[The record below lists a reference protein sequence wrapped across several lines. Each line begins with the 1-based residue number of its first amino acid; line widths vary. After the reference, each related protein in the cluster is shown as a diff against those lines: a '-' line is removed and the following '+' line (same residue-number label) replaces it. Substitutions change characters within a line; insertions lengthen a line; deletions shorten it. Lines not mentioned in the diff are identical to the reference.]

1 MRNLFF
7 RAASSTYRAWFLYE
21 RFIVEKLRRDC
32 RVRNVKEGTFIERG
46 RLMSRLKAAAKRN
59 AILWLS
65 QGISPRRLALTL
77 ALGFAIGCIP
87 VVGIPTV
94 LCVTVALA
102 LRLNL
107 PAIQAANYAAM
118 PLQLALIVP
127 FMRLG
132 RWLVSAESARML
144 VSGPAVHFPPFG
156 IAARMGSLAGQAM
169 LAWLLVAIPAVAL
182 MTTTL
187 TLMLRRIPAVNAAE
201 AGD

>member
-1 MRNLFF
+1 MR
-7 RAASSTYRAWFLYE
+7 
-21 RFIVEKLRRDC
+21 RF
-32 RVRNVKEGTFIERG
+32 
-46 RLMSRLKAAAKRN
+46 MAAAKRS
-59 AILWLS
+59 AILWLG

-87 VVGIPTV
+87 VIGIPTL
-94 LCVTVALA
+94 LCATIALA

-132 RWLVSAESARML
+132 RWLVPAEPLRFTLPHSLLQVHLIDILSHIGRM
-144 VSGPAVHFPPFG
+144 
-156 IAARMGSLAGQAM
+156 AGQAL

-182 MTTTL
+182 MTASL
-187 TLMLRRIPAVNAAE
+187 TLMLRRIPVVAAAE
-201 AGD
+201 TAD